1 MDERLSEVLV
11 SLFIIGIGVLFFY
24 LAFYVTMLAPRHPR
38 LSVVIPGNATI
49 DAVWSGARYPGGGSA
64 NALGLGEYELASPLL
79 VVSGNGSVYRLEPGV
94 TLGVSAS
101 LIKPIPF
108 LLFIGILMNYTGI
121 WILVKT
127 FTRRKLPFPS
137 LKILSIVFTAT
148 IISSIIFPVWIDLA
162 PGDKA
167 YLEITEASRNGTVV
181 LVHDGM
187 LLSRG
192 RLVAEQAMNIAIM
205 ILSIGFGLALLSSGL
220 LILFVKPMS
229 SYSLAESSFSRQR
242 IS

>member
-1 MDERLSEVLV
+1 MDEGLSEVLV
-11 SLFIIGIGVLFFY
+11 SLFVVGIGLLFFY
-24 LAFYVTMLAPRHPR
+24 LSFYVAVLAPRHPH
-38 LSVVIPGNATI
+38 LSIVIPGNATI
-49 DAVWSGARYPGGGSA
+49 DAVWSGARYPGGGPA

-79 VVSGNGSVYRLEPGV
+79 IVSGNGSIYRLEPGV

-101 LIKPIPF
+101 LIKPIPL
-108 LLFIGILMNYTGI
+108 LLFIGVLMNYAGI

-127 FTRRKLPFPS
+127 FRRRKLPFPS
-137 LKILSIVFTAT
+137 LKILSIVFIAT
-148 IISSIIFPVWIDLA
+148 IIFSIIFPAWIDLS

-167 YLEITEASRNGTVV
+167 YIEITRASRNGTVV
-181 LVHDGM
+181 SVHDGM

-205 ILSIGFGLALLSSGL
+205 ILSIGFGLAL
-220 LILFVKPMS
+220 
-229 SYSLAESSFSRQR
+229 

>member
-1 MDERLSEVLV
+1 MFLFRKIYYSYLPAYVLSIGCLNRVVFVEGRLSEVLV
-11 SLFIIGIGVLFFY
+11 SLFVIGISLLFFY
-24 LAFYVTMLAPRHPR
+24 LAFYVAVLAPRHPR

-49 DAVWSGARYPGGGSA
+49 DAVWSGARYPGGGPA

-79 VVSGNGSVYRLEPGV
+79 VVSSNGSVYRLKPGV

-108 LLFIGILMNYTGI
+108 LLFIGMLMNYAGI

-127 FTRRKLPFPS
+127 FTGRKLPFPG
-137 LKILSIVFTAT
+137 LKLVSIVFVAT
-148 IISSIIFPVWIDLA
+148 IVFSIVFPAWIDMA

-181 LVHDGM
+181 SVHDGM
-187 LLSRG
+187 LLSQG

-205 ILSIGFGLALLSSGL
+205 IL
-220 LILFVKPMS
+220 
-229 SYSLAESSFSRQR
+229 
-242 IS
+242 